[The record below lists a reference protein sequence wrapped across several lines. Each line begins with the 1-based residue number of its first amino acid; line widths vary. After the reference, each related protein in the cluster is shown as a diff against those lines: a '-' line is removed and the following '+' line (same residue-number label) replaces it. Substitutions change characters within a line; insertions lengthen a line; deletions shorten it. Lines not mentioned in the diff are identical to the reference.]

1 MSAFNLGLSQVVETA
16 ALTIKLE
23 DGAFSYFDLDSDFN
37 PGLAALRLEEGAED
51 FEQLEDFLA
60 QAEAGDQ
67 EIFLGCV
74 EFDDYES
81 DGSQDDED
89 GAEESKDDTEDQLKQ
104 KWPVL
109 LVLTYQEVEKSSEV
123 DSEKLAKTALVN
135 ISIVS
140 LEPGFDQKLK
150 LPIFKTLLNQKL
162 QEVLTKTQNVLISRH
177 EVASPR
183 FKHAPPVFSVLW
195 KSVDL
200 KTSVVKASVK
210 KTPSLFGNLSF
221 NFIGSA
227 MAEREPEPFELM
239 PSLTLRDPS
248 DESLVGQS
256 DLLTILSGA
265 TFLAASFALFYEAFQ
280 DAEKQGG
287 PSSDIVSP
295 PAESTDRVGA
305 DLCVRPGKKGLVI
318 NLAQAHPHL
327 NGFEYY
333 KDQPDALR
341 EVLVSQ
347 LQVAEE
353 IMKLIQEALKK
364 SGTAGLDVHV
374 FLEGLFETLTPD
386 YPGYLQ
392 DQKTASLLFPEGLPQ
407 SADVDSLTE
416 AQQKFLVTY
425 RSSGVLFLLGYL
437 SQLHPTI
444 PKELAE
450 SILQRIQAGEINDEL
465 IDLIVEGRSRMALW
479 MIQEFFGDEFV
490 NAILVFGAGHDLSKY
505 CEDLDYELRR
515 IDCAL
520 PAEMD
525 VTAPLSREALKAYQ
539 KKEGAPTRTIHFDYF
554 PKLLNLLGLNR
565 SPGPLEISEEPL
577 DASQR
582 RHKIRY
588 LRKISKLV
596 HFFSNDY
603 GVLITR
609 TAAEI
614 EAHFPS
620 DISIDRLLSEGV
632 RLFGEDIYQLDFAL
646 LDLVADKADQWN
658 QYERQCRQE
667 EQLQKK
673 VKSGLHNEQNNSRS
687 NSDLLSFFT
696 DQMGN
701 FIARSSAEIRANY
714 LGNDPVLLLLRE
726 NKIEC
731 SSAGFYKIHPEMLAR
746 LSPEELAFNTLR
758 KEIFAHYELFENLR
772 NFFKREGFHGKELGL
787 EQFKAEFQ
795 DAPIQAVLMPHLI
808 IDEAS
813 RVCEIR
819 AESLSVHD
827 SMKAD
832 FRRRNAEVFEEPAP
846 TPISPELEQKLKE
859 IFAEHSGTMTASQLL
874 KAFPEMEDLQKIYE
888 WVSQKVLVQTPA
900 GFKLFKMP
908 AVKKSLTSD
917 FVSPLVGETDP
928 TSEAPSDQRGGKPPR
943 NIHLDIIPEGLFSR
957 AQIDAQK
964 KLILKTPELFQTL
977 RDLLSQPKYLTQGM
991 SEKELL
997 AVFGSHEGLDVL
1009 NPHLSMNA
1017 DGRYVLR
1024 ESALQ
1029 AHDEIQA
1036 EEVKKLKEFRRDQ
1049 AERFYRNPEVLS
1061 FFTDQNGN
1069 FVPRH
1074 VSKIKAHFPGAN
1086 SVASLVNINRMTKIS
1101 ADYYEAHPQ
1110 FIARLTPQELE
1121 FNRLR
1126 KEIFKHYQAFETLRK
1141 FFHGVGLKS
1150 KENAWRQLASYFP
1163 NPVIQEVLLEH
1174 LEINEL
1180 GLCEIHPKSLS
1191 VHDSL
1196 RLDFQARAAREALKK
1211 SETTTPKL
1219 LSPADEKTLQE
1230 LFDRYGST
1238 VNAQQLMS
1246 AFPSM
1251 SDMGDVFKWV
1261 DLGLL
1266 HKVPGG
1272 FQLADHFKQ
1281 AALSLSA
1288 AERADTQV
1296 RPYTEDTNGEPKT
1309 SWKKLVK
1316 NLSIALTLLSA
1327 EPASAGGM
1335 DASEFPRLTEEEIQ
1349 AAQEQDLQTKA
1360 VEPPEKLESAEPSL
1374 LEKIGTAIDA
1384 AFFGTSGA
1392 LGGELAPG
1400 YPLRVKVK
1408 HQVPPYTSKEAGAF
1422 PPTTGR
1428 RTGMPLQRAA
1438 QMDLGVGENL
1448 VFARDGRRPPAPVGH
1463 EATPSV
1469 MRPSSPTLKDKRP
1482 KGANLDRAP
1491 GELPPYPLPRIPE
1504 GEPLS
1509 APANGVTKM
1518 LSSEDVAGRK
1528 DPALL
1533 ISDPANANQMDA
1545 KEILDFA
1552 DHVLSE
1558 CLLNEYRGEQPYKEL
1573 IQKERLQFDA
1583 AREAVRLNPG
1593 QSGALLHLQESAQK
1607 LEQMIEMHRE
1617 IAAFQGGTLE
1627 HYADEMKVQMAPTE
1641 GPYPKVIKIPTVP
1654 KVAMTSALP
1663 AVPNLP
1669 ARLPEKSM
1677 SVLAS
1682 EVPKGEGLDLHRHQ
1696 DLLEKQR
1703 NLYRAC
1709 VQELTEAQSKSHFDL
1724 PKAQQAEFLERLRES
1739 QKFIKDYR
1747 ANPRNIHEYTL
1758 KKLFPQAA
1766 PSKLAG
1772 HGWTAPFV
1780 GEGFGYLVGQGVKA
1794 LGGSESLQHG
1804 LHATAAVVGTGV
1816 AALVTGAGIPG
1827 AVVQAG
1833 VVGFVHGAGYAERG
1847 EASIFGS
1854 VSQDDP
1860 NRRMA
1865 NAGIGAANL
1874 VSDYFSAPFVAG
1886 IAVGEAVQAAEVSH
1900 LAAEIYGPPRSLD
1913 EHLKQRSERPDPVP
1927 TLTAAVK
1934 KVGEHLSKIGEQV
1947 LQVEGLEE
1955 IYSPSLPTPAAPSVS
1970 PTGGETKSR
1979 AEKTAPKT
1987 KETKGPISRFLDG
2000 VGEDLRSFA
2009 PAPVQQPAP
2018 SLPPAPPQPLVIRPT
2033 FSPVENFTGHLWAQ
2047 QQQQSRFVSPIDTW
2061 RQQNQFRFEASK
2073 SSVSYLSPAN
2083 IYGSLSQS
2091 SSYSSQPSW
2100 FQAPGASFGPSA
2112 GSLLSRNSR
2121 RPFDQELRNL
2131 AKAAYENQ
2139 GFYRGSFGDAHAT
2152 FSSQCRSH
2160 GWGSGDFRD
2169 FVNLLRST
2177 GLVASYEAS
2186 HAAPWSNIP
2195 RLGGLR
2201 GDIGGVATKV
2211 GVIEGLKDLLDRG
2224 EITDFNFAVCVKPG
2238 HLSFTPEEN
2247 TQIQYEV
2254 AYAALV
2260 QETFV
2265 FFSLHFNK
2273 QSNMYPVH
2281 HPAFNNLAGRVAAF
2295 ADVMMKGFLNG
2306 GVYSE
2311 AFLDAWPQTQNS
2323 DPDYLKANLIDLKK
2337 YCREHGLDFTYKS
2350 LRELSMEMG
2359 LEELGERASGSD
2371 TSPYGGMK
2379 YMTSFRIIAKQEE
2392 SFLFDPKTRT
2402 FLIKP
2407 YFDVKYTID
2416 LMPDYKAYLEKYKA
2430 EHGEYPEDYEK
2441 VKKLYAR
2448 MAERIKTQ
2456 MPQIPLF
2463 KKYFELLGLISFYSY
2478 LFNTLKKSGFVPKLP
2493 SLPDSARQK
2502 VGIPEVFPHIPVR
2515 AYQKIPVEINLA
2527 EVFSGLSPLELGYL
2541 NNFFIKRFE
2550 DPSHKLEINLGSNK
2564 ALCQALEKIIAQ
2576 ILLNKVGESLKSE
2589 DPEIFEAHQKSAT
2602 QDFKELLEAVCE
2614 KRRESMMSAFEKMRS
2629 KWGLASLASDFSKRP
2644 KVSDLFNQLEA
2655 GVRAKFLEE
2664 TQEFPQSTRETRG
2677 PLAES
2682 IREINRLAQER
2693 IAKELKQIDA
2703 EAKAQLATIPA
2714 HLLDINQENIRA
2726 FKAQIE
2732 ADKAAVR
2739 AEILANGE
2747 KIIAALRLD
2756 FKGERSRIRDERLAL
2771 LAQMRLELPTPIQ
2784 SLERAALEGSKIKF
2798 SYIVSTLSIG
2808 DQAYFDAC
2816 PSHAKVVGGC
2826 SVSLPAHDLKLVNF
2840 GEDFLRSAEYQ
2851 GQSYEMFSLSILS
2864 EMALSPMDYLKLFP
2878 GAAPQ
2883 EKVLKKPLLISAA
2896 EAGDSEANLKYI
2908 DGLISA
2914 GEDINACL
2922 PNGLFALYI
2931 AIQESHV
2938 QTALDLI
2945 QKGAGRINLNQVLD
2959 TGMSAVHLAVMLEL
2973 QEVAE
2978 ALIQAGANL
2987 TLKRKSD
2994 GATAFHLAAERGLT
3008 DVCQAMLSRSDNSID
3023 VDQALE
3029 SGKTALHLAVQAG
3042 YLETVKLL
3050 VDDWGA
3056 NVDLETLDLETPIL
3070 IALKQ
3075 GHLEMAEFLAAEIS
3089 MRGDHESKADSAL
3102 LLAAQLRLWSVV
3114 DILIARGISP
3124 LKLGENGRSCI
3135 YYLLAHGELQ
3145 RYQAVAK
3152 KLGLSPHLEF
3162 NGSSSL
3168 AIALAHGHLALV
3180 YQLGRVGADLCVRP
3194 DREGSQRFKTL
3205 RIKADDLAWL
3215 RKYIAES
3222 KPKWS
3227 ETEFTKQMKTTLS
3240 WAAVHGSKACMRE
3253 VLKTLKPN
3261 ELAYLPGEGG
3271 GRHSILH
3278 PFLAAVMNGRKSVI
3292 DLMVQHSP
3300 NVLSARLQEAGEV
3313 TYYPT
3318 TTKSMKYNKAIH
3330 IAAQYGHHH
3339 LFKYFQEQGVN
3350 LYEHQENSP
3359 NWGYDNNAYRILLKN
3374 NDKAGLEALFKIT
3387 SIQEWIEHGW
3397 YEILRDILEADRVG
3411 RSAGY
3416 QVLKAM
3422 PVEKLRQQILLANQT
3437 WCSRGDLALSEG
3449 LKSAYQSGNQ
3459 EQVEWLITLG
3469 AIEKPETRLP
3479 SLNAPTELGIALETA
3494 FKTDDR
3500 EAISSLK
3507 IKPYLWLEKDD
3518 QGLTIFQH
3526 MARSQNKI
3534 KVTAWFNLLI
3544 ERISPRGGVLDAYNF
3559 ISKLGGPSALDLASA
3574 LQHEWF
3580 LKLAYEYS
3588 DVKNQNFSD
3597 GSSWL
3602 HVAAISGSVDL
3613 VKFFLSAGVPLS
3625 KDFQQKTPLILAAE
3639 IGNLPLV
3646 KLLISSGD
3654 SPNHQDIFGNTAL
3667 HYALINKHQALAL
3680 ELYTHMSETA
3690 LRVKNRLGH
3699 SPLMLAAASDCLP
3712 LVRLLNPGDESHRV
3726 DKEGNTAMHLAA
3738 ASGSTTVMP
3747 ELVSNGFEV
3756 DAVRRKFLFTP
3767 LHIAA
3772 IAGKYEAFVL
3782 LLDFGVDPLKKDA
3795 FGVSPLERAVMA
3807 SSVPQLGQLVCGLSL
3822 AATLKIQ
3829 IKIWF
3834 AAAMGNNLDVLRE
3847 LLLLNFPV
3855 DTRDKKQ
3862 SRSALHLA
3870 VINQADQAVNL
3881 LLGAGIDREGIDSR
3895 GNTAMHFAV
3904 KHQALLSFRLLCE
3917 LGVEIDRQNKRG
3929 NTPLHKAVKTG
3940 SVFLAKKLLSLGANS
3955 ETQNSQMMTPKRL
3968 AKKKGGEMSWVFE
3981 HAGV

>member
-1 MSAFNLGLSQVVETA
+1 MSAFNLGLSPVVETA

-23 DGAFSYFDLDSDFN
+23 DGAFSYCDLDAVFN
-37 PGLAALRLEEGAED
+37 PNLAALKLEEGAED

-89 GAEESKDDTEDQLKQ
+89 GAEESKDNREDQLKQ

-135 ISIVS
+135 LSLVS
-140 LEPGFDQKLK
+140 LEPGFDQKFK
-150 LPIFKTLLNQKL
+150 RPIFKMLLNQKL
-162 QEVLTKTQNVLISRH
+162 QEVLTKTQEVLMTRH
-177 EVASPR
+177 EVGSPS
-183 FKHAPPVFSVLW
+183 FKSALPMVSTLW

-200 KTSVVKASVK
+200 STSAVASVK
-210 KTPSLFGNLSF
+210 KSAKKILSLFGNLSLSF
-221 NFIGSA
+221 MSEA
-227 MAEREPEPFELM
+227 RAERDHEPFELM
-239 PSLTLRDPS
+239 PSLMPS
-248 DESLVGQS
+248 DSNDEPLVGQS

-265 TFLAASFALFYEAFQ
+265 TFLAAVFALFYEVWKDSKTEGSYDF
-280 DAEKQGG
+280 
-287 PSSDIVSP
+287 VSP
-295 PAESTDRVGA
+295 LVGETA
-305 DLCVRPGKKGLVI
+305 QQATGQLGREGVDSKKKGLVI

-327 NGFEYY
+327 EGFEYY
-333 KDQPDALR
+333 KDKPDALR

-364 SGTAGLDVHV
+364 DGAAGLDIYV

-392 DQKTASLLFPEGLPQ
+392 DQKTAFLLFPEGLPK
-407 SADVDSLTE
+407 SADVDSMTE
-416 AQQKFLVTY
+416 AQQKFLVKY
-425 RSSGVLFLLGYL
+425 RSPGVLFLLGYL
-437 SQLHPTI
+437 TQLHPTI

-450 SILQRIQAGEINDEL
+450 SILQKIQAGEINDEL
-465 IDLIVEGRSRMALW
+465 IDLVVEGRSRMALW
-479 MIQEFFGDEFV
+479 LIQEFFGDEFV

-505 CEDLDYELRR
+505 CEDLGYELRR

-520 PAEMD
+520 PEMD
-525 VTAPLSREALKAYQ
+525 VKAPLSIEALKAYQ
-539 KKEGAPTRTIHFDYF
+539 KKEGSPSRTIHFDF
-554 PKLLNLLGLNR
+554 DNFLKLLGLHR
-565 SPGPLEISEEPL
+565 SDDYLEIPRESPEDTQL
-577 DASQR
+577 R
-582 RHKIRY
+582 RRIRA
-588 LRKISKLV
+588 LRERSKLV
-596 HFFSNDY
+596 HFFSDPQGY
-603 GVLITR
+603 LISR

-620 DISIDRLLSEGV
+620 EISTELLLAEGIKLLSA
-632 RLFGEDIYQLDFAL
+632 DSYQLDLAL
-646 LDLVADKADQWN
+646 LDLIADKADRWN
-658 QYERQCRQE
+658 RYERQCRE
-667 EQLQKK
+667 EERLQKK
-673 VKSGLHNEQNNSRS
+673 VKNMLNNEQNNIRS
-687 NSDLLSFFT
+687 NADLVSFFT
-696 DQMGN
+696 DQMGH
-701 FIARSSAEIRANY
+701 FISRSSAELRANFP
-714 LGNDPVLLLLRE
+714 GHDPVLLLLRE
-726 NKIEC
+726 KKIEC
-731 SSAGFYKIHPEMLAR
+731 SPAGIYKIHPEMLAR

-787 EQFKAEFQ
+787 EQLKAEFP

-808 IDEAS
+808 IDETS
-813 RVCEIR
+813 GVCEIR

-846 TPISPELEQKLKE
+846 APISPELEQKLKDL
-859 IFAEHSGTMTASQLL
+859 FAEHSGTMTASQLL

-888 WVSQKVLVQTPA
+888 WVSQKVLVQTPG
-900 GFKLFKMP
+900 GFKLFKLP
-908 AVKKSLTSD
+908 AVKISPASD
-917 FVSPLVGETDP
+917 FVSPLAGETDLA
-928 TSEAPSDQRGGKPPR
+928 SEALTGQRGAQPPG
-943 NIHLDIIPEGLFSR
+943 NIHLDIIPRETFDKQW
-957 AQIDAQK
+957 A
-964 KLILKTPELFQTL
+964 
-977 RDLLSQPKYLTQGM
+977 LSQLGIR
-991 SEKELL
+991 LD
-997 AVFGSHEGLDVL
+997 GEG
-1009 NPHLSMNA
+1009 
-1017 DGRYVLR
+1017 
-1024 ESALQ
+1024 
-1029 AHDEIQA
+1029 DEIYHRALEEFHEVSESFDPENSDHVRRATAVLKVQKLQGKEPVFKFHLRGEDLMAFHLRQA
-1036 EEVKKLKEFRRDQ
+1036 KLE
-1049 AERFYRNPEVLS
+1049 L
-1061 FFTDQNGN
+1061 
-1069 FVPRH
+1069 VP
-1074 VSKIKAHFPGAN
+1074 G
-1086 SVASLVNINRMTKIS
+1086 
-1101 ADYYEAHPQ
+1101 
-1110 FIARLTPQELE
+1110 EL
-1121 FNRLR
+1121 
-1126 KEIFKHYQAFETLRK
+1126 
-1141 FFHGVGLKS
+1141 
-1150 KENAWRQLASYFP
+1150 
-1163 NPVIQEVLLEH
+1163 
-1174 LEINEL
+1174 
-1180 GLCEIHPKSLS
+1180 
-1191 VHDSL
+1191 
-1196 RLDFQARAAREALKK
+1196 
-1211 SETTTPKL
+1211 
-1219 LSPADEKTLQE
+1219 
-1230 LFDRYGST
+1230 
-1238 VNAQQLMS
+1238 
-1246 AFPSM
+1246 
-1251 SDMGDVFKWV
+1251 GDVFKYSIEQ
-1261 DLGLL
+1261 DLFGTEIPETFKLTE
-1266 HKVPGG
+1266 KTWY
-1272 FQLADHFKQ
+1272 LANKDKAFARFTSVKTTTNCFLVYLDDIASSGK
-1281 AALSLSA
+1281 AALGQSTKSCGALLQLLNEFRALAREAGAEKLFVQFDPHNKKLGEILTRRYQSHGVMPLILMGDTPEWLLKERTLDLFDEDQSAYIDMEGPVIELDPMEPLRSKGGHAGPPLQGGSA
-1288 AERADTQV
+1288 AG
-1296 RPYTEDTNGEPKT
+1296 GETK
-1309 SWKKLVK
+1309 SAWKKLVK

-1335 DASEFPRLTEEEIQ
+1335 DVSEFPRVTEAEIEAEIQ
-1349 AAQEQDLQTKA
+1349 AAQEQALQTKA

-1374 LEKIGTAIDA
+1374 LEKIGTAIDE

-1392 LGGELAPG
+1392 LGAELPPLSAPS
-1400 YPLRVKVK
+1400 RTDT
-1408 HQVPPYTSKEAGAF
+1408 QVRSYTSKDD
-1422 PPTTGR
+1422 R
-1428 RTGMPLQRAA
+1428 
-1438 QMDLGVGENL
+1438 
-1448 VFARDGRRPPAPVGH
+1448 RRPPAPVGH

-1482 KGANLDRAP
+1482 EGANLDRAP

-1509 APANGVTKM
+1509 VPANGVTKM
-1518 LSSEDVAGRK
+1518 RLSEDVPGRK

-1533 ISDPANANQMDA
+1533 ISDPANHSQMDA

-1593 QSGALLHLQESAQK
+1593 QSGALLHLHESAQK
-1607 LEQMIEMHRE
+1607 LEQMLEMHRE
-1617 IAAFQGGTLE
+1617 IASFKGQTLE
-1627 HYADEMKVQMAPTE
+1627 HYADEMTAPEPEPMPKRVGTQVRTTVQ
-1641 GPYPKVIKIPTVP
+1641 
-1654 KVAMTSALP
+1654 
-1663 AVPNLP
+1663 NDR
-1669 ARLPEKSM
+1669 RLPTITGEN
-1677 SVLAS
+1677 
-1682 EVPKGEGLDLHRHQ
+1682 EVRPYTSIPKGDGLSIYQHQ

-1703 NLYRAC
+1703 KLYRAC
-1709 VQELTEAQSKSHFDL
+1709 VQELTEAQRQSHFDL
-1724 PKAQQAEFLERLRES
+1724 PKSQQAEFLERLRES
-1739 QKFIKDYR
+1739 QQFIKDYR
-1747 ANPRNIHEYTL
+1747 ANPGNIHEYTL
-1758 KKLFPQAA
+1758 KKLFPAAA

-1772 HGWTAPFV
+1772 QSWAAPFV
-1780 GEGFGYLVGQGVKA
+1780 GEGLGYLVGQGVKS

-1804 LHATAAVVGTGV
+1804 LQTTAAVVGTGMT
-1816 AALVTGAGIPG
+1816 ALLTGAGIPG

-1833 VVGFVHGAGYAERG
+1833 VVGFVHGSGYAERG
-1847 EASIFGS
+1847 EASIFDS
-1854 VSQDDP
+1854 VSKEDP

-1865 NAGIGAANL
+1865 NAGISAANL
-1874 VSDYFSAPFVAG
+1874 VGDYFSAPFVAG
-1886 IAVGEAVQAAEVSH
+1886 IAVGEAVQAAEILH
-1900 LAAEIYGPPRSLD
+1900 LAAETYGQPKSLD
-1913 EHLKQRSERPDPVP
+1913 EHLRQRSERPDPVP

-1955 IYSPSLPTPAAPSVS
+1955 MYSPSLPTPAAPSVS
-1970 PTGGETKSR
+1970 PTGGETKSGDAIKEA
-1979 AEKTAPKT
+1979 AEKKAPKT
-1987 KETKGPISRFLDG
+1987 QETKGPISRFLDG
-2000 VGEDLRSFA
+2000 VGQDLQSFA
-2009 PAPVQQPAP
+2009 PAPV
-2018 SLPPAPPQPLVIRPT
+2018 LPPQPLVIRPT
-2033 FSPVENFTGHLWAQ
+2033 FSPVQNFIGHLWAQ

-2091 SSYSSQPSW
+2091 SYYSGQPSW

-2112 GSLLSRNSR
+2112 GSILNRRSR

-2139 GFYRGSFGDAHAT
+2139 AFYRGSFGDAYAT
-2152 FSSQCRSH
+2152 FASQCRSH
-2160 GWGSGDFRD
+2160 GWSGGGDFRD

-2177 GLVASYEAS
+2177 GLVSSYEAS

-2224 EITDFNFAVCVKPG
+2224 EIKDFNFAVSLKPG
-2238 HLSFTPEEN
+2238 HLSFTPAEN
-2247 TQIQYEV
+2247 LQIQHEV

-2281 HPAFNNLAGRVAAF
+2281 HPAFNNLAGRVAALS
-2295 ADVMMKGFLNG
+2295 DVMMKGFLNG
-2306 GVYSE
+2306 AVYSE
-2311 AFLDAWPQTQNS
+2311 EFLDAWPRDQNS

-2337 YCREHGLDFTYKS
+2337 YCREQGLGFTYKS

-2407 YFDVKYTID
+2407 YFDVEYTID

-2441 VKKLYAR
+2441 VKKLYVR

-2478 LFNTLKKSGFVPKLP
+2478 LFNTLKQSGFIPKLP
-2493 SLPDSARQK
+2493 SLPESARTQ
-2502 VGIPEVFPHIPVR
+2502 VGIPEIFPHIPVR
-2515 AYQKIPVEINLA
+2515 AYKKIPVEINLA
-2527 EVFSGLSPLELGYL
+2527 EFFSGLSPLELSYL

-2550 DPSHKLEINLGSNK
+2550 DPSHTLEINVGSNR
-2564 ALCQALEKIIAQ
+2564 LLSLALEKVMTQ
-2576 ILLNKVGESLKSE
+2576 ILLNKVGESLRSE
-2589 DPEIFEAHQKSAT
+2589 DPEIFEAHQKSAI

-2629 KWGLASLASDFSKRP
+2629 KWGLSSLASDFSKRP

-2682 IREINRLAQER
+2682 IREINRLAQEK
-2693 IAKELKQIDA
+2693 IAKELKEIEA
-2703 EAKAQLATIPA
+2703 ESKAQLTKIPA
-2714 HLLDINQENIRA
+2714 HLLDLNQENIRA

-2732 ADKAAVR
+2732 VDKASVR

-2771 LAQMRLELPTPIQ
+2771 LAEMRLELPTPIQ

-2798 SYIVSTLSIG
+2798 SYIASTLEIG
-2808 DQAYFDAC
+2808 DQEYFDAC

-2826 SVSLPAHDLKLVNF
+2826 SVSLPAHDLKLVNL
-2840 GEDFLRSAEYQ
+2840 GRDFLRSAEYQ
-2851 GQSYEMFSLSILS
+2851 GQSYTVFSMGILPK
-2864 EMALSPMDYLKLFP
+2864 MALSPMDYLKLFP
-2878 GAAPQ
+2878 GVLLHDFVSPLAGETDRLAAGLLGREGYKLP
-2883 EKVLKKPLLISAA
+2883 KSPLITAA

-2914 GEDINACL
+2914 GEDLNACL
-2922 PNGLFALYI
+2922 PNGLFPLYI

-2945 QKGAGRINLNQVLD
+2945 QKGAGRINLDLVLD
-2959 TGMSAVHLAVMLEL
+2959 TGMSVVHLAVMLEL

-2994 GATAFHLAAERGLT
+2994 GATAFHLAVERGLT

-3029 SGKTALHLAVQAG
+3029 SGKTAMHLAVQAG

-3056 NVDLETLDLETPIL
+3056 NVDLETLDQETPIL
-3070 IALKQ
+3070 MALKQ
-3075 GHLEMAEFLAAEIS
+3075 VHLEMAEFLAAEIS
-3089 MRGDHESKADSAL
+3089 IRGAHESKADSAL
-3102 LLAAQLRLWSVV
+3102 LLAAKLRLWSVA
-3114 DILIARGISP
+3114 DLLIARGVSP
-3124 LKLGENGRSCI
+3124 LKLGQDGRSYI

-3145 RYQAVAK
+3145 RYQALAK
-3152 KLGLSPHLEF
+3152 KLGLLPHLEF

-3168 AIALAHGHLALV
+3168 AIALSHGHLALV
-3180 YQLGRVGADLCVRP
+3180 YMLEKKGAAWVQPHFCPSISSSGPSLPQGERRHQDQMT
-3194 DREGSQRFKTL
+3194 DAQRLKTL
-3205 RIKADDLAWL
+3205 RIRADDLAWL
-3215 RKYIAES
+3215 RKYIAEF

-3227 ETEFTKQMKTTLS
+3227 GQEFTKQMKTTLS
-3240 WAAVHGSKACMRE
+3240 WAAFYGSKACIRE
-3253 VLKTLKPN
+3253 VLKYLKPN

-3271 GRHSILH
+3271 GRQHILH
-3278 PFLAAVMNGRKSVI
+3278 PFLAAVINGRKSVI
-3292 DLMVQHSP
+3292 DLIVQHSP
-3300 NVLSARLQEAGEV
+3300 NVLSERLQEAGEV
-3313 TYYPT
+3313 SYSATH
-3318 TTKSMKYNKAIH
+3318 KLIKYNKATH

-3359 NWGYDNNAYRILLKN
+3359 NWSYDNNAYRILLKN

-3387 SIQEWIEHGW
+3387 SIQDWIEHGW
-3397 YEILRDILEADRVG
+3397 FEILKDILEADRVG

-3416 QVLKAM
+3416 DILKAI
-3422 PVEKLRQQILLANQT
+3422 PVEKLRQQILSTNQT
-3437 WCSRGDLALSEG
+3437 GCALGDIALSDG
-3449 LKSAYQSGNQ
+3449 LKAAFESGNQ
-3459 EQVEWLITLG
+3459 EQVKWLITLG
-3469 AIEKPETRLP
+3469 AIEKHEIRLN
-3479 SLNAPTELGIALETA
+3479 SLKAPTELGIALATA
-3494 FKTDDR
+3494 FKADDR
-3500 EAISSLK
+3500 EVISSLK
-3507 IKPYLWLEKDD
+3507 INPYLRLEKDD
-3518 QGLTIFQH
+3518 QGLTIFHH
-3526 MARSQNKI
+3526 MAMSGDQK
-3534 KVTAWFNLLI
+3534 KVTVWFNLLLQ
-3544 ERISPRGGVLDAYNF
+3544 RIFPRGGVLDAYNF

-3574 LQHEWF
+3574 LHHAWF

-3588 DVKNQNFSD
+3588 DLKNQNFSD

-3602 HVAAISGSVDL
+3602 HVAVISGSVDL

-3639 IGNLPLV
+3639 MGSLPLV
-3646 KLLISSGD
+3646 KLLISSGG

-3680 ELYTHMSETA
+3680 ELYIHMSDIA

-3712 LVRLLNPGDESHRV
+3712 LLRLLNPGDESHRV

-3782 LLDFGVDPLKKDA
+3782 LLNLGAHVLKKDA
-3795 FGVSPLERAVMA
+3795 FKTTALERAVM
-3807 SSVPQLGQLVCGLSL
+3807 SSEVPQLAQLVCGLDV
-3822 AATLKIQ
+3822 ATTIKIK

-3847 LLLLNFPV
+3847 LLLINFPV
-3855 DTRDKKQ
+3855 DARDKKQ

-3881 LLGAGIDREGIDSR
+3881 LLGAGIDREAIDSK
-3895 GNTAMHFAV
+3895 GNTAMHFSV
-3904 KHQALLSFRLLCE
+3904 KYQALLSFRLLCDM
-3917 LGVEIDRQNKRG
+3917 GVEIDRQNKRG

-3940 SVFLAKKLLSLGANS
+3940 SVFLAKKLLSLGANP

-3968 AKKKGGEMSWVFE
+3968 AKKKGGEISGVFE
-3981 HAGV
+3981 HA